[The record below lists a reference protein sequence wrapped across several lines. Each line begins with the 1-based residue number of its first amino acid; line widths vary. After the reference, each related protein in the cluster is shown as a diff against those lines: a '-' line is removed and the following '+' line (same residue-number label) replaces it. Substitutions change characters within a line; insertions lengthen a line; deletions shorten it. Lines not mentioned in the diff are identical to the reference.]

1 MSYEYRTRSARGGW
15 VVIDSSKPGLGR
27 LEAMHKL
34 FSPMVKGLRAAEY
47 VAEDVPTDGT
57 EGEPPCAQ
65 RVE

>member
-1 MSYEYRTRSARGGW
+1 MIASF
-15 VVIDSSKPGLGR
+15 KPGLGR

-34 FSPMVKGLRAAEY
+34 FSPMVKGLNAAEY